1 MLINRAVK
9 PKPKEKVDFTTPKIN
24 YGNVENIEYYHIE
37 KNNFPIINLIS
48 LIASGVAIG
57 INSIKISSRSI
68 KITYVIISLAFN
80 VILTSIFVYNM
91 YGNYYL

>member
-48 LIASGVAIG
+48 LLDFGYRLDKPGKRGLTYLASKCFLKEQENI
-57 INSIKISSRSI
+57 ILLSLTKDFSI
-68 KITYVIISLAFN
+68 
-80 VILTSIFVYNM
+80 
-91 YGNYYL
+91 